1 MTNYEYYRSK
11 IEKLTRMGR
20 KVAVEKD
27 ANKIRAC
34 DSLTCDKCFFVH
46 SNICDI
52 KALEWADAEYIES
65 EEKEVDWTKIPV
77 DTPILVR
84 DSMKSDWLRRHF
96 SKYEDGT
103 VYAWEDGKTSYTTIA
118 EWHWKYSK
126 LAEVE

>member
-1 MTNYEYYRSK
+1 MTNYERCK
-11 IEKLTRMGR
+11 TEIEKITRMGR

-65 EEKEVDWTKIPV
+65 TVDWAKVPV
-77 DTPILVR
+77 DTPILVKGLIN
-84 DSMKSDWLRRHF
+84 DTWAKRHF
-96 SKYEDGT
+96 AKYEGGR
-103 VYAWEDGKTSYTTIA
+103 VCVWEDGKTSYTTDKTTLWCYA
-118 EWHWKYSK
+118 K
-126 LAEVE
+126 LADE

>member
-34 DSLTCDKCFFVH
+34 DNLTCDKCFFVH

-52 KALEWADAEYIES
+52 KALEWADAEYIEL
-65 EEKEVDWTKIPV
+65 EEKEIDWTKVPV
-77 DTPILVR
+77 DTPILVKGLI
-84 DSMKSDWLRRHF
+84 DDTWVKRHF
-96 SKYEDGT
+96 AKYEGGR
-103 VYAWEDGKTSYTTIA
+103 VCAWEYGRTSYTTNKTTLWCYA
-118 EWHWKYSK
+118 K
-126 LAEVE
+126 LADE